1 MEVPELED
9 SPTTRKRPKVV
20 VVGGGFGGVN
30 VSRVL
35 AKADVDVT
43 LIDRT
48 NHHLFQPL
56 LYQVATGILPEG
68 LIAPALRRVVH
79 KQKNTNVVLGEVV
92 DIDLAAQTVCAVAPD
107 GTRIAL
113 PYDTLVVAAGATHAY
128 FGHDEWSEFA
138 PGMKTLE
145 DARHL
150 RNHILGA
157 FEMADMATDESE
169 REAYL
174 SFVVV
179 GAGPTGVEVVGQIAE
194 LAHRV
199 LPGDYRRIDTRQARI
214 VLIEAAPAVLGPFDE
229 RLQRYTTRTLE
240 RMGVEVRCATMATEI
255 DADGITVRNDD
266 GEERIVAK
274 TKVWAAGVQASPL
287 AKTLASATGAQTDR
301 AGRIMVEPDCTI
313 AGHPEVF
320 AIGDM
325 VSLNGLPGIAQPA
338 LQEGKYVGK
347 VIRARL
353 DGDTSVAPFKYFD
366 KGSMATIG
374 RTHAVAHSGGMSFT
388 GITAYL
394 MWAFIHVLYLIGWGN
409 RFGTLYSWGRSLWF
423 TKNRAHRTITLD
435 QAIEEIG
442 GHGSAAGARFG
453 SESEAR
459 RPILKP

>member
-1 MEVPELED
+1 
-9 SPTTRKRPKVV
+9 V

-35 AKADVDVT
+35 AKSDVDLT
-43 LIDRT
+43 IIDRT

-68 LIAPALRRVVH
+68 LIAPALRRVVQ
-79 KQKNTNVVLGEVV
+79 KQKNTKVVLGQVV
-92 DIDLAAQTVCAVAPD
+92 DLDLQARTVAVVAPD
-107 GTRIAL
+107 GARITL

-128 FGHDEWSEFA
+128 FGHDEWEEFA

-157 FEMADMATDESE
+157 FEMAELATDPAE
-169 REAYL
+169 RDACL

-199 LPGDYRRIDTRQARI
+199 LPADYREIDTRQARI

-240 RMGVEVRCATMATEI
+240 RMGVEVRCATAATAI
-255 DADGITVRNDD
+255 DADGITVRNQD
-266 GEERIVAK
+266 GEERIEAR

-287 AKTLASATGAQTDR
+287 AKMLAEATGAETDR
-301 AGRIMVEPDCTI
+301 AGRIMVEPDCTLP
-313 AGHPEVF
+313 GHPEVF

-366 KGSMATIG
+366 KGTMATIG
-374 RTHAVAHSGGMSFT
+374 RTHAVARSGGMSFT

-423 TKNRAHRTITLD
+423 TKNRAHRIITLD
-435 QAIEEIG
+435 QAIDEIG
-442 GHGSAAGARFG
+442 VHGSAPADTTSSEKDARQP
-453 SESEAR
+453 STTS
-459 RPILKP
+459 

>member
-1 MEVPELED
+1 
-9 SPTTRKRPKVV
+9 V

-35 AKADVDVT
+35 AKSDVDLT
-43 LIDRT
+43 IIDRT

-68 LIAPALRRVVH
+68 LIAPALRRVVQ
-79 KQKNTNVVLGEVV
+79 KQKNTKVVLGQVV
-92 DIDLAAQTVCAVAPD
+92 ELDLQARTVAVVAPD
-107 GTRIAL
+107 GARITL

-128 FGHDEWSEFA
+128 FGHDEWEEFA

-157 FEMADMATDESE
+157 FEMAELATDPAE
-169 REAYL
+169 RDACL

-199 LPGDYRRIDTRQARI
+199 LPGDYREIDTRQARI

-240 RMGVEVRCATMATEI
+240 RMGVEVRCATAATAI
-255 DADGITVRNDD
+255 DADGITVRNQD
-266 GEERIVAK
+266 GEERIEAR

-287 AKTLASATGAQTDR
+287 AKMLAEATGAETDR
-301 AGRIMVEPDCTI
+301 AGRIMVEPDCTLP
-313 AGHPEVF
+313 GHPEVF

-366 KGSMATIG
+366 KGTMATIG
-374 RTHAVAHSGGMSFT
+374 RTHAVARSGGMSFT

-423 TKNRAHRTITLD
+423 TKNRAHRIITLD
-435 QAIEEIG
+435 QAIDEIG
-442 GHGSAAGARFG
+442 VHGSAPADTTRSDIGSSDNGARQP
-453 SESEAR
+453 STTS
-459 RPILKP
+459 

>member
-1 MEVPELED
+1 MEMPQLDD
-9 SPTTRKRPKVV
+9 SPTTRARPNVV

-35 AKADVDVT
+35 AKSDVDLT
-43 LIDRT
+43 IIDRT

-68 LIAPALRRVVH
+68 LIAPALRRVVQ
-79 KQKNTNVVLGEVV
+79 KQKNTKVVLGQVV
-92 DIDLAAQTVCAVAPD
+92 DLDLQARTVAVVAPD
-107 GTRIAL
+107 GARISL

-128 FGHDEWSEFA
+128 FGHDEWEEFA

-157 FEMADMATDESE
+157 FEMAELATDPAE
-169 REAYL
+169 RDACL

-199 LPGDYRRIDTRQARI
+199 LPADYREIDTRQARI

-240 RMGVEVRCATMATEI
+240 RMGVEVRCATAATAI
-255 DADGITVRNDD
+255 DADGITVRNQD
-266 GEERIVAK
+266 GEERIEAR

-287 AKTLASATGAQTDR
+287 AKMLAEATGAETDR
-301 AGRIMVEPDCTI
+301 AGRIMVEPDCTLP
-313 AGHPEVF
+313 GHPEVF

-366 KGSMATIG
+366 KGTMATIG
-374 RTHAVAHSGGMSFT
+374 RTHAVARSGGMSFT

-423 TKNRAHRTITLD
+423 TKNRAHRIITLD
-435 QAIEEIG
+435 QAIDEIG
-442 GHGSAAGARFG
+442 VHGSAPTDTTSSEKGARQP
-453 SESEAR
+453 STT
-459 RPILKP
+459 L

>member
-1 MEVPELED
+1 MD
-9 SPTTRKRPKVV
+9 DGPTTRKRPKVV

-35 AKADVDVT
+35 AKTDIDVT

-92 DIDLAAQTVCAVAPD
+92 DIDLKAQTVWAIAPD
-107 GTRIAL
+107 GARKAL

-128 FGHDEWSEFA
+128 FGHDEWSEYA

-157 FEMADMATDESE
+157 FEMADSATDPSV

-199 LPGDYRRIDTRQARI
+199 LPGDYRGIDTRQARI
-214 VLIEAAPAVLGPFDE
+214 VLVEAAPAVLGPFDE

-266 GEERIVAK
+266 GEERIEAK

-287 AKTLASATGAQTDR
+287 AKLLASATGAETDR
-301 AGRIMVEPDCTI
+301 AGRIMVEPDCTLP
-313 AGHPEVF
+313 GHPEVF

-374 RTHAVAHSGGMSFT
+374 RTHAVARSGGMSFT
-388 GITAYL
+388 GIVAYL

-442 GHGSAAGARFG
+442 GHGSASGTNG
-453 SESEAR
+453 SGNEAR

>member
-1 MEVPELED
+1 MDE

-92 DIDLAAQTVCAVAPD
+92 DIDLTARTVCAVAPD
-107 GTRIAL
+107 GARITL

-128 FGHDEWSEFA
+128 FGHDEWAEFA

-199 LPGDYRRIDTRQARI
+199 LPGDYRRIDTRKARI

-266 GEERIVAK
+266 GEDRIVAK

-287 AKTLASATGAQTDR
+287 AKLLASAAGAQTDR
-301 AGRIMVEPDCTI
+301 AGRIMVEPDCTL

-442 GHGSAAGARFG
+442 HGSAAGATLG
-453 SESEAR
+453 PASEAR
-459 RPILKP
+459 QPIPKP

>member
-1 MEVPELED
+1 MNA
-9 SPTTRKRPKVV
+9 SPVTSTRPKVV
-20 VVGGGFGGVN
+20 IVGGGFGGVN
-30 VSRVL
+30 VSKVL
-35 AKADVDVT
+35 AKTDVDVT
-43 LIDRT
+43 IIDQT

-79 KQKNTNVVLGEVV
+79 KQKNTNVVLGEVT
-92 DIDLAAQTVCAVAPD
+92 DLDLEARTVSAHAPN
-107 GTRIAL
+107 GSRVTL

-128 FGHDEWSEFA
+128 FGHDDWAEFA
-138 PGMKTLE
+138 PGMKTLD

-157 FEMADMATDESE
+157 FEMAELATDPAE
-169 REAYL
+169 RQACL

-199 LPGDYRRIDTRQARI
+199 LPGDYRGIDTRDARI
-214 VLIEAAPAVLGPFDE
+214 VLVEAGPAVLGPFDE
-229 RLQRYTTRTLE
+229 RLQEYTSRTLE
-240 RMGVEVRCATMATEI
+240 RMGVEVRVGTAATAI
-255 DADGITVRNDD
+255 DRDGITVRNDE
-266 GEERIVAK
+266 GEQRIEAR

-287 AKTLASATGAQTDR
+287 AKMLATATGAETDR
-301 AGRIMVEPDCTI
+301 AGRIMVGVDCTLP
-313 AGHPEVF
+313 GHPEVF

-353 DGDTSVAPFKYFD
+353 DGDADVAPFKYFD

-374 RTHAVAHSGGMSFT
+374 RTHAVAHSGGMNFT
-388 GITAYL
+388 GFVAYL

-442 GHGSAAGARFG
+442 SNDSAPGMTIRPVDPAGERSAA
-453 SESEAR
+453 
-459 RPILKP
+459 P